1 MCNFTTTYHTT
12 CKHYSTR
19 QYTYCPLAE
28 SQNALATNSPQSC
41 HNTTDMGLETD
52 FTVSCIMCQRTRART
67 LFFTGIPPQPEPQA
81 ITYGI
86 VASRSVEK
94 GIPSVC
100 VTSWVDTGSTG
111 SGSGS
116 GRTSPAM
123 SRCDSNMSLAS
134 LSPSLSSISSSSSQ
148 QNSQGSYRGWS
159 FKEGKFGNAHWRS
172 YQDDEQA
179 ALIQQKRQAK
189 ERIAL
194 KSCHEDYE

>member
-28 SQNALATNSPQSC
+28 SRNALATNSPQSC

-111 SGSGS
+111 TGS
-116 GRTSPAM
+116 GRTSPSM
-123 SRCDSNMSLAS
+123 SRCDSNVSLAS
-134 LSPSLSSISSSSSQ
+134 FSPSLSSITSSSSSQ

-189 ERIAL
+189 ERTAL

>member
-100 VTSWVDTGSTG
+100 VTSWVDTGSNG
-111 SGSGS
+111 SGSGN
-116 GRTSPAM
+116 GRTSPSM